1 MANRF
6 SEVSFHNFRALKVHE
21 NFKGLRKGLHILRP
35 VSMASGEVI
44 DFYSS

>member
-21 NFKGLRKGLHILRP
+21 NNFKGLHIFRP